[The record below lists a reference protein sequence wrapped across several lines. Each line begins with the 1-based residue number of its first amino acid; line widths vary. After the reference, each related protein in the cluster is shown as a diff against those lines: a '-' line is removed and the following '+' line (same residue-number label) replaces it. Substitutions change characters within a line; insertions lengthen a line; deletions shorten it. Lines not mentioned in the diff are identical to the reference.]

1 MAVFSMQSS
10 CTALGQP
17 ASYFVTA
24 SQSLNLPSIVI
35 PLYTASLSSS
45 LVSSFV
51 SPFWFSSFVSSFFVS
66 SFVSSFLSSLES
78 SFVSSFWTSS
88 FSTSTSRISTVVPAN
103 VSVKSES
110 AKNSIGITASTTY
123 GAGVLRCASL
133 TTAISEPAISP
144 FHPFLTL

>member
-45 LVSSFV
+45 L
-51 SPFWFSSFVSSFFVS
+51 VS

-123 GAGVLRCASL
+123 GPGVLRCALL
-133 TTAISEPAISP
+133 TTAISEPEISP
-144 FHPFLTL
+144 FQPFLTL

>member
-45 LVSSFV
+45 LV
-51 SPFWFSSFVSSFFVS
+51 SSFVSSFFVS

-144 FHPFLTL
+144 FQPFLTL